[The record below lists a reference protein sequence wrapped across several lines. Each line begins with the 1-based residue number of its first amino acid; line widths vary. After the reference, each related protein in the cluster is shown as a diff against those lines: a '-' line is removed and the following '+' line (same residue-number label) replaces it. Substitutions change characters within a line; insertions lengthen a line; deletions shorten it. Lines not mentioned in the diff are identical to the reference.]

1 MHELKDNLQ
10 WARNRMKARADMKR
24 RELEFQIGDF
34 VYVKLQ
40 PYRQHSVALRTNQK
54 LSMRYF
60 GPFKVL
66 DRIGKV
72 AYKLELP
79 PTAKIHPVFHISVLK
94 KCIGA
99 PTTTTIP
106 TPLLIDDIGVQLHP
120 QLVLGHRMIK
130 KNDRWHEEVLIKWQS
145 LPSEEAT

>member
-1 MHELKDNLQ
+1 
-10 WARNRMKARADMKR
+10 
-24 RELEFQIGDF
+24 
-34 VYVKLQ
+34 
-40 PYRQHSVALRTNQK
+40 
-54 LSMRYF
+54 MRYF

-79 PTAKIHPVFHISVLK
+79 PTAKIHSVFHISVLK

-120 QLVLGHRMIK
+120 QIVLGHRMIK

-145 LPSEEAT
+145 LLSEEATWESYEQMQQQFPSFDLEGKVNFNGRGNDNSAMKIKKKSGPKYTRESRDKIGMA